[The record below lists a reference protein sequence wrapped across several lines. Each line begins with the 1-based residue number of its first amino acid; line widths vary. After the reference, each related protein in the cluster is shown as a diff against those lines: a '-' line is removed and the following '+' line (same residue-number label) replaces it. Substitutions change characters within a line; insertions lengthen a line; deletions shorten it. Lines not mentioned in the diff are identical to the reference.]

1 MEKLQREIYRYL
13 GYRGSEPGEQVRA
26 LVDNCLEELR
36 KVSRP
41 QFLWRSFPL
50 AQLSESVL
58 NLTCFQVSSRDL
70 VKNLSGCSQV
80 LLFAATLGMG
90 PDQQIQKYSRL
101 ETSRAVILQAAAAA
115 LIESVCDEKN
125 EELRLYYEGE
135 GYFLRPR
142 FSPGYGDFSIS
153 YQRDLL
159 DALQASKFAGITL
172 TEGYLMMPSKSVT
185 AVIGVSRTSCRH
197 VLMGRGCDSCTQQT
211 CIYRRN

>member
-1 MEKLQREIYRYL
+1 M
-13 GYRGSEPGEQVRA
+13 
-26 LVDNCLEELR
+26 
-36 KVSRP
+36 
-41 QFLWRSFPL
+41 
-50 AQLSESVL
+50 

-159 DALQASKFAGITL
+159 DALQASKFAWYHSDRGVFNDAFQISDG
-172 TEGYLMMPSKSVT
+172 GYR
-185 AVIGVSRTSCRH
+185 GQQN
-197 VLMGRGCDSCTQQT
+197 VLSPCFNGQGL
-211 CIYRRN
+211 